1 MESLQQRIRRDF
13 EMNVKQGSELENKI
27 LQANQQIVDLQRTLK
42 DKKENIKNLKDKNQ
56 FLQDTT

>member
-1 MESLQQRIRRDF
+1 
-13 EMNVKQGSELENKI
+13 MNVKQGSELENKI